1 MRFNIVQDKTCMKFS
16 DEEIR
21 NILELKEEITEKIVK
36 CQEQIEKLE
45 RSLSAVDTI
54 LKQSSFTKASEII
67 SNSSDTKKEENRVSI
82 PITKNSDGTI
92 IANAFVSDD
101 KVSIILEENVTLSP
115 ETPPL
120 KTFFIER
127 IIGEMKKK
135 DGQEVQSGKIGRDD
149 VIDCIIN
156 NSGSA
161 IREIIIK
168 NYRQKER
175 VDEIINTATWSLTR
189 MIENSE

>member
-1 MRFNIVQDKTCMKFS
+1 MKFS
-16 DEEIR
+16 DEQICDM
-21 NILELKEEITEKIVK
+21 LELKEEITEKIIK
-36 CQEQIEKLE
+36 YKEQIEKLE
-45 RSLSAVDTI
+45 RNISVLDTI
-54 LKQSSFTKASEII
+54 LKQSSFTKASDLTR
-67 SNSSDTKKEENRVSI
+67 NATKTVKQERKVA
-82 PITKNSDGTI
+82 ITKNSDGTT
-92 IANAFVSDD
+92 IANVFITNNE
-101 KVSIILEENVTLSP
+101 VSIVLEDNVTLDP

-120 KTFFIER
+120 KTFFIDR

-135 DGQEVQSGKIGRDD
+135 DIQQVESGKITKDD
-149 VIDCIIN
+149 VINCIIN
-156 NSGSA
+156 NNGSK

>member
-1 MRFNIVQDKTCMKFS
+1 MKFS

-21 NILELKEEITEKIVK
+21 NILELKEEITEKIAR
-36 CQEQIEKLE
+36 CQEEIEKLE
-45 RSLSAVDTI
+45 RNLSTVDTM

-67 SNSSDTKKEENRVSI
+67 SNSSDTKKEENREI
-82 PITKNSDGTI
+82 IKNSDGTI

-101 KVSIILEENVTLSP
+101 KVSIILEENVTLSS

-135 DGQEVQSGKIGRDD
+135 DGQEVESGKIRKDD

-156 NSGSA
+156 NNGSA

-189 MIENSE
+189 MMENSV

>member
-1 MRFNIVQDKTCMKFS
+1 MKFS

-21 NILELKEEITEKIVK
+21 NILELKEEMTEKIVK

-45 RSLSAVDTI
+45 KSLSAVDTI

-82 PITKNSDGTI
+82 PITKSSDGTI
-92 IANAFVSDD
+92 IANVFVSDD
-101 KVSIILEENVTLSP
+101 KVSIILEENVILSP

-135 DGQEVQSGKIGRDD
+135 DGQEVQSGKIGSDD

-175 VDEIINTATWSLTR
+175 VDEIINSAKWSLTR

>member
-1 MRFNIVQDKTCMKFS
+1 MECMKFS
-16 DEEIR
+16 EEQIRGLVELKDELAGKIRKCDEEIEKLQR
-21 NILELKEEITEKIVK
+21 NISVLD
-36 CQEQIEKLE
+36 
-45 RSLSAVDTI
+45 SI
-54 LKQSSFTKASEII
+54 LKQSSFAKASDLTV
-67 SNSSDTKKEENRVSI
+67 DTKKQVVSI

-156 NSGSA
+156 NNGSA

>member
-1 MRFNIVQDKTCMKFS
+1 MKFS

-21 NILELKEEITEKIVK
+21 NILELKEEITEKIAR
-36 CQEQIEKLE
+36 CQEEIEKLE
-45 RSLSAVDTI
+45 RNLSTVDTM

-67 SNSSDTKKEENRVSI
+67 SNSSDTKKEENRISI

-101 KVSIILEENVTLSP
+101 KVSIILEENVTLSS

-135 DGQEVQSGKIGRDD
+135 DGQEVQSGKIRKDD

-156 NSGSA
+156 NNGSM
-161 IREIIIK
+161 IREIIIR

-189 MIENSE
+189 MMENSV

>member
-1 MRFNIVQDKTCMKFS
+1 MGLS
-16 DEEIR
+16 DEQIR
-21 NILELKEEITEKIVK
+21 DMLELKEDLEEKIIK
-36 CQEQIEKLE
+36 YKEQIEKLE
-45 RSLSAVDTI
+45 KNISVLDSI
-54 LKQSSFTKASEII
+54 LKQSSFAKASDLTV
-67 SNSSDTKKEENRVSI
+67 DTKKQAVSI

-101 KVSIILEENVTLSP
+101 KVSIILEENVILSS

-149 VIDCIIN
+149 VIDCVIN

>member
-1 MRFNIVQDKTCMKFS
+1 MKFS

-135 DGQEVQSGKIGRDD
+135 DGQEVQSGKIRRDD

-156 NSGSA
+156 NNGSA

>member
-1 MRFNIVQDKTCMKFS
+1 MKFS

-21 NILELKEEITEKIVK
+21 NILELKEEITEKIVR

-135 DGQEVQSGKIGRDD
+135 DGQEVQSGKIGRSD

-156 NSGSA
+156 NNGSA